1 MRTSLTEIAQI
12 ESYLQGKLGI
22 AATLL
27 FEVRMLLEPS
37 FSASVKLQA
46 IISEAILLHG
56 RKQLRKELA
65 AIDHKLFTS
74 TNKAAFSREINQI
87 FNQDK

>member
-1 MRTSLTEIAQI
+1 
-12 ESYLQGKLGI
+12 
-22 AATLL
+22 
-27 FEVRMLLEPS
+27 
-37 FSASVKLQA
+37 VKLQA